1 MATGCCLMGRGWMRE
16 LLAGLR
22 VKGEAL
28 AIEAAATARGAAAN
42 AEIGLMM
49 GWLLGGGSAPNLA
62 ALPVALFL
70 VVVALPFP
78 LRAFAVVLT
87 FSDFVVTVDSKVS
100 LASVSLMSLA
110 KMISLGLLGRSLFH
124 WWYHRFVIAVRCG
137 LLFDFGL
144 CPTGCNSRVI

>member
-1 MATGCCLMGRGWMRE
+1 
-16 LLAGLR
+16 
-22 VKGEAL
+22 
-28 AIEAAATARGAAAN
+28 
-42 AEIGLMM
+42 MM

-70 VVVALPFP
+70 VAVALPFP

-110 KMISLGLLGRSLFH
+110 EMISLDFLAARFFTGGTTGSSSLSDVVCFLILGCAR
-124 WWYHRFVIAVRCG
+124 RGAIVG
-137 LLFDFGL
+137 
-144 CPTGCNSRVI
+144 